1 MNMTTIIDPFIEECL
16 IVLQE
21 ECAEVVQAISKIRR
35 FGPNSFNPNDENK
48 TTNLALLS
56 QEIGD
61 VLAMIDYLVEEGLIT
76 EHDLRNAKIKKRIKF
91 SQYRTNHPKRKPIN
105 DYQH

>member
-1 MNMTTIIDPFIEECL
+1 MTTIIDAFTEECL
-16 IVLQE
+16 TVLQE
-21 ECAEVVQAISKIRR
+21 ECAEVVQIISKIRR
-35 FGPNSFNPNDENK
+35 FGPDSFNPNDENQ

-61 VLAMIDYLVEEGLIT
+61 VLTMIDYLVEEGLIY

-91 SQYRTNHPKRKPIN
+91 AQYRTNQPKRKLIN
-105 DYQH
+105 DY